1 MKPQTLSY
9 IDTMKAYVPTVVP
22 LMSSPIVMGYVIL
35 FSADYIYD
43 YNNCSRIDK
52 LGSYICESSHTV
64 FTETRKCLK
73 AYIHQ
78 GVGTIIGLVV
88 SILQAKNVASNKVDS
103 E

>member
-9 IDTMKAYVPTVVP
+9 IDTVKAYVPTVVP
-22 LMSSPIVMGYVIL
+22 FVSSPIVVGYVIL

-52 LGSYICESSHTV
+52 LGSYVCESSHTL

-78 GVGTIIGLVV
+78 GVGTIIGLTL
-88 SILQAKNVASNKVDS
+88 SILQAKNVASNTVDS
-103 E
+103 K